1 MLYFLVHQI
10 FPDFAIKNLIFFII
24 WPALILG
31 TIRANLVLLI
41 TFDRCLAANFPIF
54 HHNYRSKIPII
65 LIISIF
71 LIYTIFEHFVL
82 FGFCDFTL
90 NVPINCDTLIC
101 SVNLCYYNYWL
112 LYEQLIYVLIGFFT
126 ISLGFR
132 LFVWNN
138 FMETAATN
146 HVISKATRIALLDS
160 IIICFFDI
168 IPTISL
174 AHFPALS
181 FPNVGPLSAVSKN
194 SGFLIEGIIICFFL
208 FRKPKTTSV
217 QAWSS
222 SRISRS
228 Y

>member
-1 MLYFLVHQI
+1 FSVSLSMLYFLVHQF

-112 LYEQLIYVLIGFFT
+112 LYEQLVYVLIGFFT
-126 ISLGFR
+126 ISLVFEKFNILKIR
-132 LFVWNN
+132 KRFFLFQ
-138 FMETAATN
+138 
-146 HVISKATRIALLDS
+146 ATRIALLDS

-168 IPTISL
+168 IPTILL

-222 SRISRS
+222 S
-228 Y
+228 